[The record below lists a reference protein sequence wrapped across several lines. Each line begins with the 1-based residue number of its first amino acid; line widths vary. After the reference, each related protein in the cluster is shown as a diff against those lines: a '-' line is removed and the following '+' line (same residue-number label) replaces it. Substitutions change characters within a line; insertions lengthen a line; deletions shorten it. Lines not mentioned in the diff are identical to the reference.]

1 MTKTNESNELIIN
14 HSVLS
19 QAVRTALSNKRTVIA
34 HTKDRGDVRG
44 GGIKPW
50 KQKGT
55 GRARAGSSRSP
66 IWRSGGV
73 TFGPRNTDKFSL
85 LMPKKMKSIAIKSA
99 INIKINNKKVINIDG
114 LELKENKTKYF
125 EQYIVEKTGT
135 NNCLVVVAPE
145 SYKQYNLSARNLPFI
160 KLVNINSVSIIDLLQ
175 YDYLILDSDAQ
186 ARFIPKVKKTNAIEE
201 KEVKND

>member
-1 MTKTNESNELIIN
+1 MTKTNESKELMIN

-73 TFGPRNTDKFSL
+73 TFGPRNTDNFSL

-99 INIKINNKKVINIDG
+99 INIKIHNKKVINIDS

-145 SYKQYNLSARNLPFI
+145 SYKQYNLSVRNLPFI

-186 ARFIPKVKKTNAIEE
+186 ARFIPKVKKQMRL
-201 KEVKND
+201 KRKK